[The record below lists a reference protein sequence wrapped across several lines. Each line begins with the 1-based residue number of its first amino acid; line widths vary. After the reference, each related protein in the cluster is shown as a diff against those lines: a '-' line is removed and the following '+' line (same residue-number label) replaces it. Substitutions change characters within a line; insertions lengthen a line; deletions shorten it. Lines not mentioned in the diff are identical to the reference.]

1 MDIQKK
7 HILLGITGGIAAY
20 KAADL
25 ASKLTR
31 MGGVVRTIMTKHAG
45 EFISPLTI
53 RSITGQP
60 VVTTMFDPTSKIE
73 HISLADWADI
83 VVIAPATA
91 NIVGKVRAGIADD
104 LLSTTIMATTA
115 PVLFVPAMNVHM
127 YENPIVQQNI
137 SALQELGYLF
147 MEPESGFLACGY
159 EGKGRFPDPAEIIYH
174 IRTYLYYKR
183 DLKGKK
189 IMVTAGSC
197 QEALDPVRMLT
208 NRSSGKMGLALARA
222 LSIRGAQVC
231 LVYASISENV
241 PYYLGSI
248 QALSAREMY
257 DEISDRIA
265 DYDALFMAA
274 AVTDYTP
281 KLYSEEKIKK
291 NDTELDLRL
300 VKTKDILSSIS
311 KQKTRQLLIGFAL
324 ETGDEIAKAKAKLE
338 QKKLDFIV
346 ANSADVIDSDSTSVT
361 VLGEKTHVT
370 ISGDKFSVAN
380 KILDAVF
387 L

>member
-1 MDIQKK
+1 MDLKKK

-31 MGGVVRTIMTKHAG
+31 LGAEVRTIMTKHAC
-45 EFISPLTI
+45 EFISPLSI

-60 VVTTMFDPTSKIE
+60 VITTMFDPASKIE

-91 NIVGKVRAGIADD
+91 NIIGKVRAGIADD

-137 SALQELGYLF
+137 SALQDLGYLF
-147 MEPESGFLACGY
+147 VEADSGFLACGY
-159 EGKGRFPDPAEIIYH
+159 EGKGRFPDTGEIIYH
-174 IRTYLYYKR
+174 ISTYLNYKK
-183 DLKGKK
+183 DLQGKR
-189 IMVTAGSC
+189 VLVSAGSC
-197 QEALDPVRMLT
+197 QESLDPVRMLT

-222 LSIRGAQVC
+222 LHIRGAEVC
-231 LVYASISENV
+231 LVYASISEKV
-241 PYYLGSI
+241 PYYLDSI
-248 QALSAREMY
+248 EALSAEEMY
-257 DEISDRIA
+257 NEISDRIA
-265 DYDALFMAA
+265 NYDALFMAA

-281 KLYSEEKIKK
+281 KKYSEDKIKK
-291 NDTELDLRL
+291 DDAELNLKL

-311 KQKTRQLLIGFAL
+311 EKKKQQLLIGFAL
-324 ETGDEIAKAKAKLE
+324 ETEDVITKATAKMK
-338 QKKLDFIV
+338 QKEVDYIV
-346 ANSADVIDSDSTSVT
+346 ANSADVIDSEDTSVT
-361 VLGEKTHVT
+361 VLSKTSNISFSGE
-370 ISGDKFSVAN
+370 KFSVAH
-380 KILDAVF
+380 KILDTVF